1 VPPPEVENC
10 CLIRNHILPEFKAAE
25 AAHGHRIVERIPAA
39 GPERL
44 NHCWGKLGR
53 SIRETDIGCRPL
65 PVPG

>member
-1 VPPPEVENC
+1 
-10 CLIRNHILPEFKAAE
+10 
-25 AAHGHRIVERIPAA
+25 
-39 GPERL
+39 L